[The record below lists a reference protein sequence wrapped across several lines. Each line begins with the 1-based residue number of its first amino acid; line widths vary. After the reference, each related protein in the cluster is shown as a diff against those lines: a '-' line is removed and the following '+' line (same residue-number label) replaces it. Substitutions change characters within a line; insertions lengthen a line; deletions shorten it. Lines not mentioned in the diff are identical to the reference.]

1 MTRWRAVAGDTSGED
16 YQRRFDALAASGASV
31 HGEAD
36 FVDRLV
42 GSASRILDAGC
53 GTGRVAVELAR
64 RGHDV
69 VGVDVD
75 ASMLAVAQRTA
86 PDLVWRQHDLVT
98 LASVDLGPPFDL
110 VVLAGNVI
118 PLLAAGTE
126 RAAVGALVAR
136 LRADGRLVAGF
147 GLDVAHLPLDHVP
160 VTLDDYD
167 GWCAEHGL
175 VLESRFGT
183 WGAAPFDVEEGY
195 AVSVHRRTPREA
207 P

>member
-1 MTRWRAVAGDTSGED
+1 VAGDTSGED
-16 YQRRFDALAASGASV
+16 YQRRFDTLAASGASV

-36 FVDRLV
+36 FVDRLA
-42 GSASRILDAGC
+42 GPASRILDAGC

-86 PDLVWRQHDLVT
+86 PGLVWRQHDLAT
-98 LASVDLGPPFDL
+98 LNSRDLGAPFDL

-136 LRADGRLVAGF
+136 LHAGGRLVAGF

-160 VTLDDYD
+160 VTLDEYD
-167 GWCAEHGL
+167 GWCAEYGL
-175 VLESRFGT
+175 ALESRFGT
-183 WGAAPFDVEEGY
+183 WDAAPFDAEEGY
-195 AVSVHRRTPREA
+195 AVSVHRRTPKEA

>member
-1 MTRWRAVAGDTSGED
+1 VAGDTSGED
-16 YQRRFDALAASGASV
+16 YQRRFDTLAASGASV

-42 GSASRILDAGC
+42 GPASRILDAGC

-86 PDLVWRQHDLVT
+86 PGLVWRQHDLAT
-98 LASVDLGPPFDL
+98 LISRDLGAPFDL

-136 LRADGRLVAGF
+136 LHAGGRLVAGF

-175 VLESRFGT
+175 ALESRFGT
-183 WGAAPFDVEEGY
+183 WDAAPFDVEEGY
-195 AVSVHRRTPREA
+195 AVSVHRRTSREA
-207 P
+207 S